1 MQTPGTKA
9 DVAIG
14 PTLPESAFSREFWP
28 GPCTDFFSTLLDIHK
43 GGFLGIIGPTGA
55 GKSTLLLTLSGI
67 VPQFFG
73 GRFFGAVTV
82 AGMDTLEHPVSHLA
96 RHVGVV
102 FEDPE
107 TQLVMASVK
116 NEVAF
121 AMENFCVPVDEIRRR
136 IPQVLEAVRLEGF
149 EDKHPQ
155 ELSGGQKQRLAIAAA
170 WPTGRTCW
178 CWTNPLPSLI
188 PSVPARYSQWC
199 AS

>member
-1 MQTPGTKA
+1 M
-9 DVAIG
+9 DV
-14 PTLPESAFSREFWP
+14 ESDQIIACLVNVSYMYPRSAEP
-28 GPCTDFFSTLLDIHK
+28 VLTNVSLDIHK

-170 WPTGRTCW
+170 LAYRPDLLVLDEPTSQLDPVGAREVF
-178 CWTNPLPSLI
+178 
-188 PSVPARYSQWC
+188 SVVRG
-199 AS
+199 